1 MHEQKSVIRQAW
13 EQLDEQVDEIM
24 ELTAKAEAAGFD
36 KVIEVALERAKAR
49 ARGKAEILALIMAPY
64 YESAEEISA
73 EAGQRWAAR
82 KNGTEHTTKGIS
94 ITWRPGM
101 TPGRDA

>member
-1 MHEQKSVIRQAW
+1 MQEQKSVIRQAW

-24 ELTAKAEAAGFD
+24 ELTTQIRAHYQPVLSAR
-36 KVIEVALERAKAR
+36 LETAQAR

-73 EAGQRWAAR
+73 EAGARWAAR

>member
-49 ARGKAEILALIMAPY
+49 ALIMAPY
-64 YESAEEISA
+64 SESAEEISA